1 MDSAKGGDDM
11 RRLQY
16 PGKKFLGNINSK
28 EVHDLDQEDT
38 SGSGC
43 QIDKIIGADHA
54 VTFYPDILFEAHS
67 QGFDNCAKCLG
78 GSHR

>member
-1 MDSAKGGDDM
+1 M
-11 RRLQY
+11 RRPQY

-43 QIDKIIGADHA
+43 QIDEIVRAGHA
-54 VTFYPDILFEAHS
+54 VTFDPDILFEAHRL
-67 QGFDNCAKCLG
+67 GYDNCAKCLG